1 MSAAPSL
8 PPLALERTPGR
19 VIVGARVVAC
29 DWCSLDGVPYTR
41 MVKGSEHAS
50 DDTIHLCDGCAG
62 ELELALERR
71 RRMTR
76 RPRSKPAPAPAWAV
90 GFVVRVLVGRDI
102 ARELPIAAIDDA
114 RHEPI
119 RVGRWWYRRSELQAA
134 TDVPP
139 PALRGLRRKR
149 RA

>member
-1 MSAAPSL
+1 MAVMVSL
-8 PPLALERTPGR
+8 PPLALERSPGR
-19 VIVGARVVAC
+19 VLVGARVVAC

-41 MVKGSEHAS
+41 VVKGSEHAS

-76 RPRSKPAPAPAWAV
+76 RPRTKPAPAEAWTV
-90 GFVVRVLVGRDI
+90 GFVVRVLAGRDI
-102 ARELPIAAIDDA
+102 ARELPIDAIDHA
-114 RHEPI
+114 RFEPFK
-119 RVGRWWYRRSELQAA
+119 VGRWWYRRSSLQAA
-134 TDVPP
+134 SEVPP